1 LITTIKPELNL
12 NIFGLKSNVPG
23 AEKLFTFEESP
34 SGNKMFI
41 FYYSYGELNNI
52 MRKIIFHGPNPKSK
66 FKFTEK

>member
-23 AEKLFTFEESP
+23 AKKLFTFEESP

-52 MRKIIFHGPNPKSK
+52 MREIIFHGPNPKPK